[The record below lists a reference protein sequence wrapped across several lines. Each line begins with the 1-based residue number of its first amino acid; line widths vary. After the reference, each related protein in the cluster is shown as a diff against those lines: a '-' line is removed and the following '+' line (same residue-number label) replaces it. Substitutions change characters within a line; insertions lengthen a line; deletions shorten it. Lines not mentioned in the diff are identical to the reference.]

1 MSKQHRVVI
10 IGGGFG
16 GLEAA
21 KALGKAP
28 VDVTLI
34 DRRNFHL
41 FQPLLYQVATGG
53 LSPAN
58 IAAPLRGIL
67 KPYRNVDVVLGDVVD
82 IRVNDGDV
90 VLRDGETVPYDSLI
104 VSAGATHHYFGND
117 AWVEHAPG
125 LKTIENATEIRSRML
140 RAFEAAEREGDT
152 ATARAWLTFVI
163 VGAGPTGVELAGALA
178 EIAKDTLRH
187 DFRHIDPTRARILL
201 VEGVDRV
208 LPPYPPELSRRAR
221 TSLEQLGV
229 DVRTGTMVSDI
240 QPDSVALTTGDESEQ
255 VATHTVI
262 WAAGVKASPLG
273 QVLADQTGAD
283 QDRPGRI
290 IVEPDCTVPDHPEI
304 FVVGDLAHHAHQSAE
319 PLPGVA
325 PVAIQQGR
333 FAARAIRARLKGQSV
348 GAFRYRDLGNMAV
361 IGRHAAVADI
371 RGLKLSGY
379 LAWLAWLFI
388 HLMKLVGFEN
398 RALVFMQ
405 WAWRYLTHNRTARLI
420 THRWGDP
427 RSD

>member
-1 MSKQHRVVI
+1 MTHAHRVVI
-10 IGGGFG
+10 VGGGFG

-28 VDVTLI
+28 VEVTLI

-41 FQPLLYQVATGG
+41 FQPLLYQVATSG

-58 IAAPLRGIL
+58 IAQPLRGIL
-67 KPYRNVDVVLGDVVD
+67 KRYRNVDVVLGEVVD
-82 IRVNDGDV
+82 IRVDEGAV
-90 VLRDGETVPYDSLI
+90 VLRDGATIAYDSLI
-104 VSAGATHHYFGND
+104 VSTGATHHYFGND
-117 AWVEHAPG
+117 AWAEHAPG

-152 ATARAWLTFVI
+152 ERAEAWLTFVI

-178 EIAKDTLRH
+178 EIAKDTLRY

-208 LPPYPPELSRRAR
+208 LPPYPPDLSRRAR
-221 TSLEQLGV
+221 ASLEKLGV
-229 DVRTGTMVSDI
+229 EVRTGTMVSDI
-240 QPDSVALTTGDESEQ
+240 QPDSATLTVGDASERI
-255 VATHTVI
+255 ATHTVI

-273 QVLADQTGAD
+273 QVLADRTGAD

-290 IVEPDCTVPDHPEI
+290 VVEPDCTVPGHPEI
-304 FVVGDLAHHAHQSAE
+304 FVVGDLAHHAHESAE

-333 FAARAIRARLKGQSV
+333 FAARAIQARLMGKSV
-348 GAFRYRDLGNMAV
+348 GTFRYLDLGNMAV
-361 IGRHAAVADI
+361 IGRHAGVADI

-388 HLMKLVGFEN
+388 HLMKLVGFQN

-420 THRWGDP
+420 THRSGDP